1 MADVAFIGLGVMGL
15 AMSNNIIKGG
25 FSVAG
30 FDTSTA
36 SIDVH
41 KAQGGIPAASSA
53 EAAKGAK
60 IIVTMLPIGNIVKEV
75 LFGPAGVCESAAQG
89 SMIIDMSTIQPAETD
104 QIRNELAAKGLRL
117 IDAPVGRTSVQAITG
132 NLLIMAGGTPA
143 DIDEAKPILECMGD
157 LIIDCGGPGMGSRM
171 KIINNLMSTILN
183 VLTAEALTLAEASG
197 LDRDLA
203 IKVMSGT
210 AAGLG
215 HMSTTYPARVLK
227 GDLSPAF
234 MIDLAKKDLNIA
246 IKMSEQFGVPLTLAR
261 PAETIYSAAQVDGRG
276 AQDWTALYA
285 MLREKY
291 VA

>member
-15 AMSNNIIKGG
+15 AMSKNIIKGG

-30 FDTSTA
+30 FDTSA
-36 SIDVH
+36 AAIEVH
-41 KAQGGIPAASSA
+41 KEHGGIPAASSA
-53 EAAKGAK
+53 EAAKDAK
-60 IIVTMLPIGNIVKEV
+60 IIVTMLPVGNIVKDV
-75 LFGPAGVCESAAQG
+75 LFGPAGVCESATTG
-89 SMIIDMSTIQPAETD
+89 SMVIDMSTIQPAETD
-104 QIRNELAAKGLRL
+104 NIRSELAAKGLRL

-143 DIDEAKPILECMGD
+143 DIEEAKPILECMGD

-234 MIDLAKKDLNIA
+234 MVDLAKKDLNIA
-246 IKMSEQFGVPLTLAR
+246 IKMSEQFGVPLSLAR